1 MTGRRAVIAVGNPD
15 RGDDAVGRVVA
26 ERLRSRL
33 PDDVEIL
40 QCDSDVTVLL
50 ERLEEADAVFLID
63 AAATVEM
70 QPGTIHRFD
79 ALDGPLP
86 VALFPLSTHGFS
98 LSDAVELARAMNCL
112 PPACVIYAVEGA
124 TFETGRSL
132 SPAVAVAARE
142 VTEQILAELT
152 G

>member
-1 MTGRRAVIAVGNPD
+1 MTGRRVVITVGNPD
-15 RGDDAVGRVVA
+15 RGDDAVGRVVS
-26 ERLRSRL
+26 EQLRSRL

-40 QCDSDVTVLL
+40 QCDSDVTALL

-63 AAATVEM
+63 AAATVET

-86 VALFPLSTHGFS
+86 GSLFPLSTHGFG
-98 LSDAVELARAMNCL
+98 LSDAVELARAMNYL

-124 TFETGRSL
+124 TFETGRPL
-132 SPAVAVAARE
+132 SQAVAVAARE

>member
-15 RGDDAVGRVVA
+15 RGDDAVGSVVA
-26 ERLRSRL
+26 EQLRSRL

-40 QCDSDVTVLL
+40 RCDGDVTALL
-50 ERLEEADAVFLID
+50 QRLEEADAVFLID
-63 AAATVEM
+63 AAVTVKTR
-70 QPGTIHRFD
+70 PGTVHRFD

-86 VALFPLSTHGFS
+86 VKLFSLSTHGIG
-98 LSDAVELARAMNCL
+98 LSDVVELARAMNCL

-124 TFETGRSL
+124 TFGTGRPL

-142 VTEQILAELT
+142 VTEQILAELK